1 MRARRRHA
9 FVSRFPA
16 FFQPLAIAAGRRLGA
31 LFARMLSP
39 RRPRHP
45 LLKLSFGLIGVALL
59 AVLLVLGVVVGTA
72 MLAAGLIARSLRGG
86 SARRPAQ
93 AQTVAAEYRVL
104 RKPQLSAPGR

>member
-16 FFQPLAIAAGRRLGA
+16 FFQPLALAAGRRLGIV
-31 LFARMLSP
+31 FARMLSP

-72 MLAAGLIARSLRGG
+72 MLAVGLIARSLRGG
-86 SARRPAQ
+86 ARRPAETK
-93 AQTVAAEYRVL
+93 TVVAEYRVL

>member
-9 FVSRFPA
+9 FSARLPA
-16 FFQPLAIAAGRRLGA
+16 FLQPLAAAAGRRLGT
-31 LFARMLSP
+31 LFARLLSP

-45 LLKLSFGLIGVALL
+45 LLKLSFGLLGVGLL

-72 MLAAGLIARSLRGG
+72 MLAVGLVARSLRGG
-86 SARRPAQ
+86 AARRPAD
-93 AQTVAAEYRVL
+93 AQTVVAEYRVL